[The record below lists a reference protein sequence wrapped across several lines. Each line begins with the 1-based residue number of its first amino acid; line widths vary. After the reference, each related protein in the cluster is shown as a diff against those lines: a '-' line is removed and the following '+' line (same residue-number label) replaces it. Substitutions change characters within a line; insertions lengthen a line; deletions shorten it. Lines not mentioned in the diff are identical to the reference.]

1 MLFVCGE
8 IDCREGLVQAVLKGK
23 HATLDDAVRE
33 TVDVLVQALSRCSA
47 ERESMRFLVL
57 PVPPPVDAAQRSRA
71 VCVSL
76 FNEELRCRMADEAVG
91 RFAAFVDYESDL
103 GVAYKPQNGD
113 EKLSAE
119 LTQCLSAKKRRSAS
133 LAKAPSLRPELNAD
147 GIHMNA
153 NFLPLLERELKGV
166 SRNASQRK

>member
-1 MLFVCGE
+1 MKVLMISGDRSAIKKEKGFIAKQGTATFKIEQE
-8 IDCREGLVQAVLKGK
+8 IRG
-23 HATLDDAVRE
+23 
-33 TVDVLVQALSRCSA
+33 
-47 ERESMRFLVL
+47 
-57 PVPPPVDAAQRSRA
+57 QR
-71 VCVSL
+71 V
-76 FNEELRCRMADEAVG
+76 
-91 RFAAFVDYESDL
+91 
-103 GVAYKPQNGD
+103 PQNGD